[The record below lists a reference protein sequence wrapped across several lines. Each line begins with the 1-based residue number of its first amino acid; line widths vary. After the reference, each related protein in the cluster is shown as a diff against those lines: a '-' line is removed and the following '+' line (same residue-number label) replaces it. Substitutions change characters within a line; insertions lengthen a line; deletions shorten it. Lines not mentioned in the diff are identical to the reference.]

1 MATNF
6 LTQIFGSRNDRL
18 LKQYRKTVERINAL
32 EPEFEKLSDDALR
45 AKTQE
50 FKDRVAKGETLDG
63 LLPEAFATVREGSKR
78 IMKMR
83 HFDVQLLGGMA
94 LHNGKIS
101 EMRTGEGKTLT
112 ATLPVYLNA
121 LSGKGVHVVTVNDY
135 LASRDAKWMGRLYNF
150 LGLTVGINL
159 PQMPR
164 EEKQEAYG
172 SDITYGTNNEYGFDY
187 LRDNMVYEPG
197 DRVQR
202 VLNYAIVDEVDSIL
216 IDEARTPL
224 IISGQAEDHTDL
236 YLAINKVV
244 PLLKKQEGE
253 ADPRTGEG
261 VTVPGDFTVDEK
273 THQVFLTEDGHEN
286 AERILGEFKLL
297 PEGASLYDPANITL
311 MHHLTA
317 ALRARHLY
325 HRDQHYVVQEG
336 EVTIVDE
343 FTGRLMTGR
352 RWSDG
357 LHQAVEAKEGVEIQ
371 AENQTM
377 ASITFQ
383 NYFRLYGKLA
393 GMTGTADTE
402 AYEFQEI
409 YGLETVIIP
418 PNRISKRE
426 DQLDRVY
433 KTTREKYEAAIQD
446 IRECYE
452 RGQPVLVGTSSIENS
467 EIIDGLLT
475 QAGLPHQ
482 VLNAKQHAREAD
494 IVAQAGRTKMITIA
508 TNMAGRGTD
517 IVLGGNIEKM
527 IEAIENDEGR
537 DEATKQA
544 DIAHVREEWTKD
556 HEFVKSLGG
565 LRIIATE
572 RHESRRIDNQLRGRS
587 GRQGDPGSSRFY
599 LSLDDPL
606 MRIFAG
612 DRVKAIMDRLKMPD
626 GEAIEAGI
634 VTRSIESAQR
644 KVEARNF
651 DIRKQLLEYDDVSND
666 QRKVIYQQRND
677 ILDAGDLTAQIAA
690 LREGCFMDLVRQYV
704 PAESV
709 EEQWDL
715 EGLEKTLFTE
725 WGLDM
730 PLKKEVEASD
740 AISDEDVLEK
750 VVKAANETFDA
761 KLALIGQENFT
772 QFERMVLLQSIDTH
786 WREHLA
792 SLDYL
797 RQGIHLRGYAQ
808 KQPKQEYKREA
819 FELFGQLLDSV
830 KNEVTRQLMTVRVQ
844 SGEQLEEAA
853 EAMESRGE
861 NVANITYSAPTETGE
876 VEVRVDEESQRRLAA
891 VGTGALSAEAAA
903 FARVGRNDP
912 CPCGSGKKYKQCH
925 GKLS

>member
-50 FKDRVAKGETLDG
+50 FKDRAAKGESLDA

-202 VLNYAIVDEVDSIL
+202 VLNFAIVDEVDSIL

-244 PLLKKQEGE
+244 PLLTKQEGE

-544 DIAHVREEWTKD
+544 DIAHVRAEWTKD

-677 ILDAGDLTAQIAA
+677 ILDATDLTAQIAA
-690 LREGCFMDLVRQYV
+690 LREGCFMDVVRQYV

-715 EGLEKTLFTE
+715 EGLEKALFNE

-730 PLKKEVEASD
+730 PIKKEVEASD

-750 VVKAANETFDA
+750 VVKAANEAFDA
-761 KLALIGQENFT
+761 KVALIGQENFT

-876 VEVRVDEESQRRLAA
+876 VEVRVDEENQRRLAA
-891 VGTGALSAEAAA
+891 IGAGALSAEASA